1 MEPVIALKLN
11 HWKIKFYG
19 EEKFRL
25 EKTRDSS
32 LVFFFIS
39 FFV

>member
-32 LVFFFIS
+32 LVFSLFL
-39 FFV
+39 FV